1 MLARIL
7 NVAVLVCLLWSGG
20 LVYLRHER
28 NTMERMY
35 LANQTTILNMAWQA
49 VVKSH
54 KTGMQVYFDT
64 YIMQPEVLKLLRAA
78 QEGSESDQAVQR
90 VRLYRYLYPIYQK
103 LREKDVRQL
112 HFHTPD
118 SRSFLRFHSPNH
130 FGDSLAGI
138 RPSVVM
144 ANRDHMYIQG
154 FETGR
159 MLSGF
164 RNVFPIL
171 DSDED
176 LGSVEISQPFES
188 LRREIWHLDKSNDFM
203 LVYKA
208 SLLLPKLFE
217 EQEKTY
223 EASLFSQ
230 DWLVEDPRRELPD
243 SPPKMSDAAQKVYA
257 GLAGSQSLLQ
267 AMSQHQ
273 SRSIAVKSQDGFY
286 KVTIIPL
293 EDVEGLTAAVLLS
306 FSAAP
311 EIDEIYWNYRLN
323 LLVFLMMVLFV
334 AIAILLFLQ
343 SKQAVV
349 EKQRNIQLIA
359 NTMHDGLYVI
369 NDKGVITF
377 VNATATEILGYSRHE
392 LLGQEAHTL
401 FHLQENSSS
410 SLSECPIFN
419 VLLTNTSYT
428 GEEVFR
434 RKGGSSFVAEVS
446 SEPMFKKEKIVSAV
460 TIFRD
465 ITKRKEMEEQLFHL
479 CNVDPLTNA
488 FNRRYFLH
496 ILETEVRKSKR
507 YGTQCVLAM
516 GDIDHFKRVNDTFG
530 HEAGDRVLKE
540 IVASIHE
547 RIRSVDVFAR
557 WGGEEFV
564 LLLANT
570 SLSAAVPLVENILAN
585 VRLLDFGEVGVVTIS
600 FGVTDHRQEDTID
613 ILLNRA
619 DQLLYEAKGAGRN
632 CIRASE

>member
-1 MLARIL
+1 M
-7 NVAVLVCLLWSGG
+7 CLLWSSGF
-20 LVYLRHER
+20 VYLRHER
-28 NTMERMY
+28 STMERMY

-64 YIMQPEVLKLLRAA
+64 YIMQPRVLELLRAA
-78 QEGSESDQAVQR
+78 QRGGESDQAVQR

-103 LREKDVRQL
+103 LRERDVRQL

-118 SRSFLRFHSPNH
+118 SRSFLRFHSPNR
-130 FGDSLAGI
+130 FGDSLTGI
-138 RPSVVM
+138 RPSVAM
-144 ANRDHMYIQG
+144 ANRDHKYIQG

-223 EASLFSQ
+223 ESSLFSQ

-243 SPPKMSDAAQKVYA
+243 SPPKMSDSAQKVYA
-257 GLAGSQSLLQ
+257 GLAESQSFLQ

-273 SRSIAVKSQDGFY
+273 PQSIAVKSQDGFY

-293 EDVEGLTAAVLLS
+293 EDVEGLVTAVLLS
-306 FSAAP
+306 FSAAH
-311 EIDEIYWNYRLN
+311 EIDKMYWNYRID
-323 LLVFLMMVLFV
+323 LLIFSIMVLFG
-334 AIAILLFLQ
+334 AISFLLFLQ
-343 SKQAVV
+343 SKQNVV
-349 EKQRNIQLIA
+349 EKQRNIQSIA
-359 NTMHDGLYVI
+359 NTMNDGLYVM
-369 NDKGVITF
+369 NNKGVITF
-377 VNATATEILGYSRHE
+377 VNATASEILGYPRHE
-392 LLGQEAHTL
+392 LLGQEAHSL
-401 FHLQENSSS
+401 FHLQENSNC

-419 VLLTNTSYT
+419 VLLTNTNYT

-434 RKGGSSFVAEVS
+434 RKDGSSFVAEVS

-465 ITKRKEMEEQLFHL
+465 ITKRKKMEEQLFHL

-488 FNRRYFLH
+488 FNRRYFLQ
-496 ILETEVRKSKR
+496 ILEIEVQKAKR
-507 YGTQCVLAM
+507 YGTQFVLAM
-516 GDIDHFKRVNDTFG
+516 GDIDHFKKVNDTFG

-564 LLLANT
+564 LLLANI
-570 SLSAAVPLVENILAN
+570 SLPVAVPLVENILAN
-585 VRLLDFGEVGVVTIS
+585 IRLLDFGEVGLVTVS
-600 FGVTDHRQEDTID
+600 FGVTDYHQEDTID

-619 DQLLYEAKGAGRN
+619 DRLLYEAKGAGRN
-632 CIRASE
+632 CIRASG